1 MNISIFCGYICMR
14 LEILLVV
21 ILASG
26 VVVPAYS
33 AQLDADIPAGA
44 TEITPSYK
52 FLRIIFLDHPD
63 GGLLSDLLQ
72 EKEGTLSFTADKD
85 MQGVSEIISQIN
97 SQLGDSL
104 SGSFVSD
111 IKIQYKA
118 ILDVNEKLSKLEY
131 NIQINPTIQ
140 NPIITIDSQ
149 RFIDTDWRGIKLS
162 GPILIQTEY
171 GMYDINSPKS
181 TLQVLVPELLEKLQN
196 TDAKKILEI
205 ELLDASGID
214 ALPLSKWH
222 FLFDPT
228 GILEESKKANFQGNS
243 VISHYSMGECN
254 IFINLCEDREW
265 KESFVLDK
273 KYTITAT
280 ESRDDA
286 TISLEGYG
294 SIQRIGDSEV
304 FGMTERPS
312 NTAPAPEF
320 PVGIIYGMAA
330 MAGIG
335 GIAVFVFSNR
345 KLKNEEGQGQRG
357 IDPSQ
362 LRASPTHAGAGGYHT
377 VRGEAYLASDTDYQK
392 TRSVYDEKSET
403 KSKGTLPKG
412 W

>member
-1 MNISIFCGYICMR
+1 MR
-14 LEILLVV
+14 LGILLVA
-21 ILASG
+21 ILVSG
-26 VVVPAYS
+26 GVVPAYS

-52 FLRIIFLDHPD
+52 FLRIIFFEHPD

-72 EKEGTLSFTADKD
+72 QKENTISFVADKD
-85 MQGVSEIISQIN
+85 TQGVSEIISQIN
-97 SQLGDSL
+97 SQLDDSL

-118 ILDVNEKLSKLEY
+118 ILDVNEQLSKLEY

-181 TLQVLVPELLEKLQN
+181 ALQVLVPELFEKLQN
-196 TDAKKILEI
+196 TDAKKILEV
-205 ELLDASGID
+205 ELLDARGID
-214 ALPLSKWH
+214 ELPLSKWH

-254 IFINLCEDREW
+254 IFINLCEDRKW

-273 KYTITAT
+273 QYTITAT

-294 SIQRIGDSEV
+294 SIQQIGDSEV

-312 NTAPAPEF
+312 QTTPVPEF
-320 PVGIIYGMAA
+320 PAGVIYGMAA
-330 MAGIG
+330 MAAVG
-335 GIAVFVFSNR
+335 GGVIFLISDR
-345 KLKNEEGQGQRG
+345 KLKAERGQTEQTG
-357 IDPSQ
+357 IDPSL
-362 LRASPTHAGAGGYHT
+362 LRASPTHAGAGGYQT
-377 VRGEAYLASDTDYQK
+377 VRGEAHLASDIEYQK
-392 TRSVYDEKSET
+392 TRSVYDEKPDSESNT
-403 KSKGTLPKG
+403 RGALPKG
-412 W
+412 WK